1 MRSRRTPLR
10 ALTSLVALAALA
22 FTGGARAVVPQCS
35 GHGTADDAAHAAF
48 AAEHGAPTH
57 QGSAP
62 SAAASEHGA
71 GVPACPAGG
80 HAAMTGCVAIVP
92 LPSSSAPTLATI
104 QLVDRSN
111 VGVDSFH
118 ALLAASSLFRPP
130 RA

>member
-1 MRSRRTPLR
+1 
-10 ALTSLVALAALA
+10 VALAALA
-22 FTGGARAVVPQCS
+22 FTGSARAVVPQCS
-35 GHGTADDAAHAAF
+35 GHGTALHDATHSAF
-48 AAEHGAPTH
+48 AEEHGAPTH

-80 HAAMTGCVAIVP
+80 HAAMTGCVAVVP
-92 LPSSSAPTLATI
+92 LPSSSALTLATI